1 MKSLILL
8 FSIFFTAAVFA
19 QQQSSTTIDGHA
31 ITVRYSPG
39 PASKKPVMAG
49 FHTDTDLAFKGV
61 RVPKGD
67 YTVYVLTDGPQW
79 HLAVSKATG
88 AKAAVYDAKLDIG
101 RVNLVMAKGS
111 PAPECRFNLTKTA
124 ALAAKLEVALNDE
137 VASASFYLDR
147 GANDREW

>member
-1 MKSLILL
+1 MKSTLFAVLL
-8 FSIFFTAAVFA
+8 AGAALA

-31 ITVRYSPG
+31 ITVKYST
-39 PASKKPVMAG
+39 PAAKKPVMAS

-79 HLAVSKATG
+79 HLAVNKATG
-88 AKAAVYDAKLDIG
+88 ANAAAYDAKLDLG
-101 RVNLVMAKGS
+101 RINMVMTKGS
-111 PAPECRFNLTKTA
+111 AASDCKISLTKTA
-124 ALAAKLEVALNDE
+124 ALAAKLEVALNDQ
-137 VASASFYLDR
+137 VASAPFYLDR